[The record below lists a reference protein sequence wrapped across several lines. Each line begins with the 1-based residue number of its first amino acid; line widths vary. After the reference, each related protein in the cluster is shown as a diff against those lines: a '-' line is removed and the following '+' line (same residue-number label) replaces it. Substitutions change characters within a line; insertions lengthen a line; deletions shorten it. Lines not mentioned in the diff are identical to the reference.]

1 MKIEFITKDLHTPA
15 LTVDGEDIELM
26 TPQRRQQVLEKA
38 MKSIDHRYLEAIL
51 MALVDKYGDAEV
63 ADDSLIYSLEL

>member
-1 MKIEFITKDLHTPA
+1 MKIEFIRKDLHAPA

-26 TPQRRQQVLEKA
+26 TPQRRQWVLEKA

-51 MALVDKYGDAEV
+51 MALADKYGDAEV
-63 ADDSLIYSLEL
+63 TDDSLIYSLEL